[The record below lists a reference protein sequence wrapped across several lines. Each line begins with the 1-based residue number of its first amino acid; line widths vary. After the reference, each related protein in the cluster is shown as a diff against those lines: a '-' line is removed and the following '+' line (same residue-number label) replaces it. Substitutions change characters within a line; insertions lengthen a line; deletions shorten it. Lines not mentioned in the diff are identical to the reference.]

1 MKGFSILGEL
11 PIPLSDGCGLSRFSP
26 NLPKSISCHLEASA
40 SMRESVS
47 SCNITHDGGSCMF
60 M

>member
-26 NLPKSISCHLEASA
+26 KLPKIISCHLEASA

-47 SCNITHDGGSCMF
+47 CNITHDGGCCMF